1 MILYHSLKKSNMKL
15 YALAFITC
23 LITNAQPIIRTTIQ
37 PPNPDTT
44 YWNNENKVGLDFT
57 QIAFSNWN
65 AGGNSSVS
73 GLLRGTFGR
82 KYIKENIL
90 WNNELLIRYGINKQE
105 DRELRKTDDQFL
117 VNSNFGYKKSP
128 NSKWFYSGR
137 FNFTSQFVEGYA
149 YPNKEIAISSPFA
162 PAYLFLGVG
171 SEYNDKAK
179 KFNVYMSPL
188 TAKGTL
194 VWNQRLADQ
203 GAFGVDKAVFDEQGN
218 ILQRG
223 KRHRTEMGIL
233 INNYWKKEVYKN
245 IVFENRVTVFADYL
259 GYFGNIDIDWQM
271 QLDMTINEY
280 VRANVGIHMIYDDDI
295 KAKKEI
301 DGQQVTVG
309 PRLQLKQML
318 GVGMV
323 YQF

>member
-1 MILYHSLKKSNMKL
+1 MKFILFFTSFFFC
-15 YALAFITC
+15 FIG
-23 LITNAQPIIRTTIQ
+23 NSQPIIRTTIS
-37 PPNPDTT
+37 PPNTDTT
-44 YWNNENKVGLDFT
+44 YWAKENKVGLDFT

-73 GLLRGTFGR
+73 GLARGTFGR
-82 KYIKENIL
+82 KYTKGNVL
-90 WNNELLIRYGINKQE
+90 WNNELLMRYGINKQE

-117 VNSNFGYKKSP
+117 INSNFGYKKSP

-149 YPNKEIAISSPFA
+149 YPNKEVAISLPFA
-162 PAYLFLGVG
+162 PAYIFLGVG
-171 SEYNDKAK
+171 SEFNDKNK
-179 KFNVYMSPL
+179 NFNVYMSPM
-188 TAKGTL
+188 TVKGTL

-203 GAFGVDKAVFDEQGN
+203 GAFGVDRAVFDEEGN
-218 ILQRG
+218 LLRRG
-223 KRHRTEMGIL
+223 SRHRTEMGIL
-233 INNYWKKEVYKN
+233 LNNYWKKEIYKN
-245 IVFENRVTVFADYL
+245 IVFENRATVFADYL
-259 GYFGNIDIDWQM
+259 GRFGNIDIDWQM

-318 GVGMV
+318 GVGMI

>member
-1 MILYHSLKKSNMKL
+1 MKFYL
-15 YALAFITC
+15 FFMSIFIC
-23 LITNAQPIIRTTIQ
+23 LTANSQPVIRTTM
-37 PPNPDTT
+37 NHVEKDTS
-44 YWNNENKVGLDFT
+44 YWNQENLVGLDFS

-73 GLLRGTFGR
+73 GLARGTFGR
-82 KYIKENIL
+82 KYNKENIL
-90 WNNELLIRYGINKQE
+90 WNNELLMRYGINKQE
-105 DRELRKTDDQFL
+105 GRELRKTDDQF
-117 VNSNFGYKKSP
+117 VINSNFGYKKAP

-149 YPNKEIAISSPFA
+149 YPNKEVAISLPFA
-162 PAYLFLGVG
+162 PAYIFLGVG
-171 SEYNDKAK
+171 TEFNDKEK
-179 KFNVYMSPL
+179 NFNVYMSPL
-188 TAKGTL
+188 TMKGTL

-203 GAFGVDKAVFDEQGN
+203 GAFGVQKAILDEEGN
-218 ILQRG
+218 VIQRG

-233 INNYWKKEVYKN
+233 LNNYWKKEIYKN
-245 IVFENRVTVFADYL
+245 IIFENRVAIFADYL
-259 GYFGNIDIDWQM
+259 GQFGNVDIDWQM

-280 VRANVGIHMIYDDDI
+280 VRANVGVHVIYDDDI

-301 DGQQVTVG
+301 EGQQVTVG

-318 GVGMV
+318 GIGMI